1 MTTYRRSLR
10 KSIADDAPHETLII
24 LLRIKD
30 RVAVGGAGNTSRR
43 QLAMHGFDDIA
54 PLAHAVVQIATEKS
68 CGNTIVTVPVH
79 PEFAE
84 SLRAARAAGI
94 IGAEVF
100 TGKIVWGRVVPMDK
114 KA

>member
-1 MTTYRRSLR
+1 
-10 KSIADDAPHETLII
+10 
-24 LLRIKD
+24 
-30 RVAVGGAGNTSRR
+30 
-43 QLAMHGFDDIA
+43 
-54 PLAHAVVQIATEKS
+54 VVQIATEKS

-100 TGKIVWGRVVPMDK
+100 TGKIVWGRVVPMNK